1 MVILLYLGSNELSI
15 LFAYEVVQTVF
26 CKNKGFTHKIGADV
40 YFETDFRLGVILMFS
55 LPVDSFSEATQER
68 EVITFI
74 ALPVFVP

>member
-26 CKNKGFTHKIGADV
+26 CNNKGFRHKIGADV

-68 EVITFI
+68 EGITFI